1 MDDVSHEAESVSPT
15 DRVEREDY
23 LESLFVKNPG
33 MLMPDLKLVGRQ
45 TPTDSGNL
53 DLLGVDGDGTLVVF
67 ELKRGKSTRDA
78 VAQVIDYCFFL
89 ESLSDTDLAELVAK
103 YSGKNGID
111 PIGDFEAWYGEQ
123 YEGKDLSELRPI
135 RMVLVGVG
143 ADAPAQRMVGFLAE
157 REVDVSLLTFHGYRY
172 GDRTLLA
179 RQLEGG
185 EFREMGSS
193 SRRRRAAERRRRH
206 EELTEQIGIADVW
219 RDAVNKLSVADRERV
234 RKSGITYHMRK
245 IELGNINPT
254 GSHSIVIDEERQM
267 IRITF
272 YPASI
277 HLCWNTFQK
286 WKKKNFFEFETPP
299 NAPVTDKVSEQW
311 YCLLDKKS
319 WELHREALATLANE
333 VTSAW
338 RKKRDEAKA

>member
-1 MDDVSHEAESVSPT
+1 MTDEIRIWAMDDVSHEAEPVSPA

-23 LESLFVKNPG
+23 LESVLVKNPS

-45 TPTDSGNL
+45 TPIDSGNL

-78 VAQVIDYCFFL
+78 VAQAIDYCSFL
-89 ESLSDTDLAELVAK
+89 ESLSDTDLAELVVK
-103 YSGKNGID
+103 HSGKSGID
-111 PIGDFEAWYGEQ
+111 PIGDFEAWYGER

-143 ADAPAQRMVGFLAE
+143 ADATAQRMVGFLAE

-185 EFREMGSS
+185 ESRDIGSS

-206 EELTEQIGIADVW
+206 EELTEQIGIDDVW
-219 RDAVNKLSVADRERV
+219 KDAVNKLGVADRERV
-234 RKSGITYHMRK
+234 RKSGITFHMRK
-245 IELGNINPT
+245 ITLGNANPT
-254 GSHSIVIDEERQM
+254 GSHSIVIDEARGM
-267 IRITF
+267 IRVTF
-272 YPASI
+272 YPASV
-277 HLCWNTFQK
+277 HLCWDAFQR
-286 WKKKNFFEFETPP
+286 WKEKNLFEFETPP

-311 YCLLDKKS
+311 YCSLDKKTGS
-319 WELHREALATLANE
+319 YT
-333 VTSAW
+333 
-338 RKKRDEAKA
+338 RKRLRCLQTK